1 MSAAQPG
8 GGAGT
13 ARFDV
18 AGTARA
24 ELDHT
29 WRRFGGA
36 DNPEEFCQSWLELQ
50 CELIGGV
57 KDAVVVLQKPGVETF
72 APLAFWP
79 EGKRDR
85 SHLVEISERA
95 LREGRGM
102 LEPRT
107 AGPVSLAQRP
117 APFSDY
123 QLAYPVRVEGKVRGV
138 VALELSGRDEVQ
150 LQAGMRQLQWGA
162 GWLEVLLR
170 RYADPMEAARL
181 RVKIMLQLVAAF
193 LEQGEYRDAATA
205 LVTEIASR
213 LGCDRVVLAALERGA
228 LHIEAVSHA
237 AQFDRHA
244 NLLGATIA
252 AMTESLDQREP
263 VVYPLEQSRRLAVT
277 LSHAQ
282 LAQASGAGGV
292 ATFPLVHGGRQVGAL
307 TLERA
312 AGFAF
317 DAPTLELLEG
327 LAAMLAPLVDLRRTR
342 DRGLAAHAAD
352 AGRELATRVA
362 GPGHAGTK
370 LGLLLIAALALFLT
384 VSTGTYRVSA
394 DARIEGEV
402 QRAITAP
409 FQAYVREAA
418 VRAGDTV
425 RQGQVL
431 ARLDDRDLKVER
443 ARLFAQREQLGQQY
457 RDAMSRQERSQVRIT
472 SAQIAQSDAQLALL
486 EEQLART
493 EVTAPFDGVVVS
505 GDLSQA
511 LGAPIERGQVMWEL
525 APLDAYRVILQVDE
539 RDIADLRVGQ
549 KGELVLSS
557 MPGQHQALSVAKITP
572 VSTPK
577 EGRNVFRVEAQID
590 ARGKAGGDSRLRP
603 GMEGVAKVEVE
614 ERRLIS
620 IWTRRLTDWLALKSW
635 SWLP

>member
-1 MSAAQPG
+1 MQRAALQGGQHHAVAAQARGDLGHQRG
-8 GGAGT
+8 GG
-13 ARFDV
+13 V
-18 AGTARA
+18 AVLA
-24 ELDHT
+24 LL
-29 WRRFGGA
+29 
-36 DNPEEFCQSWLELQ
+36 EERGNELQ
-50 CELIGGV
+50 HDLDAQPRRLHRIGVAPQQHFEPACAPLQLAHAGLQLDLVTPRKLERDHAAHLALHAHWIGELIV
-57 KDAVVVLQKPGVETF
+57 
-72 APLAFWP
+72 
-79 EGKRDR
+79 GK
-85 SHLVEISERA
+85 
-95 LREGRGM
+95 
-102 LEPRT
+102 
-107 AGPVSLAQRP
+107 
-117 APFSDY
+117 
-123 QLAYPVRVEGKVRGV
+123 
-138 VALELSGRDEVQ
+138 
-150 LQAGMRQLQWGA
+150 
-162 GWLEVLLR
+162 LR
-170 RYADPMEAARL
+170 RPL
-181 RVKIMLQLVAAF
+181 
-193 LEQGEYRDAATA
+193 
-205 LVTEIASR
+205 
-213 LGCDRVVLAALERGA
+213 
-228 LHIEAVSHA
+228 
-237 AQFDRHA
+237 
-244 NLLGATIA
+244 
-252 AMTESLDQREP
+252 REP

-317 DAPTLELLEG
+317 DAPTLVLLEG

-370 LGLLLIAALALFLT
+370 LGLLLMAALALFLT

-418 VRAGDTV
+418 VRAGDAV

-511 LGAPIERGQVMWEL
+511 LGAPIERGHVMWEL

-557 MPGQHQALSVAKITP
+557 MPGQRQALSVAKITP

-577 EGRNVFRVEAQID
+577 EGRNVFRVEAQIE

-603 GMEGVAKVEVE
+603 GMEGVAKVEVD

>member
-1 MSAAQPG
+1 MRPVSAAQPG

-24 ELDHT
+24 ELDYA

-117 APFSDY
+117 RSFPTISSPIQCASRARCAAWSRSSF
-123 QLAYPVRVEGKVRGV
+123 RG
-138 VALELSGRDEVQ
+138 ATRSQ

-370 LGLLLIAALALFLT
+370 LGLLLMAATRPVPDGEHRHLPRVRRRAHRRRGAARDHRAVPGLRARGRRARRRRRAPGAGARAPRRPRPQGGARAALRAARAARPAIPRRHVAPGALA
-384 VSTGTYRVSA
+384 GAHHECA
-394 DARIEGEV
+394 DR
-402 QRAITAP
+402 
-409 FQAYVREAA
+409 A
-418 VRAGDTV
+418 VRGA
-425 RQGQVL
+425 
-431 ARLDDRDLKVER
+431 AR
-443 ARLFAQREQLGQQY
+443 A
-457 RDAMSRQERSQVRIT
+457 
-472 SAQIAQSDAQLALL
+472 
-486 EEQLART
+486 
-493 EVTAPFDGVVVS
+493 
-505 GDLSQA
+505 
-511 LGAPIERGQVMWEL
+511 
-525 APLDAYRVILQVDE
+525 
-539 RDIADLRVGQ
+539 
-549 KGELVLSS
+549 
-557 MPGQHQALSVAKITP
+557 
-572 VSTPK
+572 
-577 EGRNVFRVEAQID
+577 
-590 ARGKAGGDSRLRP
+590 ARGAARAHRSDRAVRRRGG
-603 GMEGVAKVEVE
+603 
-614 ERRLIS
+614 ERRS
-620 IWTRRLTDWLALKSW
+620 FASRSARRSSAAR
-635 SWLP
+635 